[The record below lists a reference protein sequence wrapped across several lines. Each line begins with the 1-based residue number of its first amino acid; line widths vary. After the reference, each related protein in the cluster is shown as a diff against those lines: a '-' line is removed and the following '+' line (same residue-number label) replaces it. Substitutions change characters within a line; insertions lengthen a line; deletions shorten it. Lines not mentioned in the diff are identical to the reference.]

1 MNSIY
6 FRQELFSY
14 IPHKQQARLNK
25 LIPVENEWAKVPF
38 VERLGFS
45 LTGRCASEQN

>member
-6 FRQELFSY
+6 FRQELFYY
-14 IPHKQQARLNK
+14 IPHKKQASLNK
-25 LIPVENEWAKVPF
+25 LVPVENEWAKVPL

-45 LTGRCASEQN
+45 QTG